1 MHQNQKLVQER
12 ILRALHERITPAV
25 YSAKTPVSLRAWM
38 APDEPVPVA
47 EAMQQEYLPFELG
60 QPWGRA
66 WSTWWFEVTGE
77 VPAEWA
83 GRTVELLIDPG
94 FIGDWPGNQAECLV
108 HTMDGVPIKGIH
120 PRNTYVR
127 LHDEAAGGEPVRFLM
142 EAAGNPDILV
152 NEFVPTPY
160 GDKATAPAEPI
171 YRFRQAEL
179 AVFEPEVWAL
189 RFDVEVLYQLLMEL
203 PETEPRRHEVLRAI
217 ERALDVLAMDDIV
230 GTASAARAELAEVLS
245 RPAVP
250 SAHTLSGVGHAHID
264 SAWLWPIRETK
275 RKTARTFSNVL
286 RLAEQ
291 YPDFR
296 FACSQAQQYVWVKE
310 NYPTVFAGI
319 KQAIADG
326 TWYPVG
332 SMWIEPDGNLPGGE
346 AMIRQLTHGM
356 RFFQEELG
364 VETHGVWLP
373 DSFGYT
379 ASFPQIAKLAGLDW
393 FLTQKLSWNQTNTF
407 PHHTFF
413 WEGIDGSRI
422 FTHFPPID
430 TYNSTLEAEETHHA
444 VRQFREKGRAT
455 MSLAPFGYGDG
466 GGGPTRDMM
475 ERQRRTADLEGSPKV
490 VVEHPDE
497 FFRKAEAEYPDAPVW
512 VGELYLELHRGTF
525 TSHAREKRGN
535 RQAEHRL
542 REAELWWTI
551 AAVRTGAEYPYAA
564 LDRLWK
570 QTLLQQF
577 HDILPGSSIT
587 WVHRENEED
596 YARSLAELEA
606 LVADAIAR
614 VTAQAVADGEGDG
627 SGAFAVNSTGHAR
640 TALVEAPDGSALALV
655 AVPGS
660 GIAPLVAVE
669 PASPVV
675 TTRAD
680 GGTVLDNGLLRVT
693 LDARGLITSIVDR
706 RSADRELVPAGRVA
720 NLLQLHEDIPTA
732 WDAWDVD
739 AHYRASRTDLV
750 DAASVELVEDSP
762 LRATVEVVRQF
773 GRSRVVQRVS
783 LHADDA
789 RIHATAD
796 LDWLEDEKLLKVT
809 FPLSIHAQHHSAEIQ
824 FGHVRRPTHTNTS
837 WDEARFEVMAH
848 RFVHVEEP
856 GYGVALTNAGS
867 YGHDITRTVGATGE
881 VETELRISL
890 VRAARSPDPV
900 QDIGHHRFEYALVPG
915 VGIEGAVDAGL
926 EQNLPVRVVHAG
938 DASAAPLGT
947 ASPAEVDAAP
957 ASADAVPSSLP
968 TGAGLV
974 SVHGGTVRIEALK
987 LADDGSG
994 DVIVRLYESTGAR
1007 VATRLG
1013 AHLDAD
1019 RFTEVDVLE
1028 RPLGEGFPRSLA
1040 FEPEADGRGVRLV
1053 LRAFQV
1059 ITVRIHRA

>member
-1 MHQNQKLVQER
+1 
-12 ILRALHERITPAV
+12 
-25 YSAKTPVSLRAWM
+25 
-38 APDEPVPVA
+38 
-47 EAMQQEYLPFELG
+47 
-60 QPWGRA
+60 
-66 WSTWWFEVTGE
+66 
-77 VPAEWA
+77 
-83 GRTVELLIDPG
+83 
-94 FIGDWPGNQAECLV
+94 
-108 HTMDGVPIKGIH
+108 
-120 PRNTYVR
+120 
-127 LHDEAAGGEPVRFLM
+127 
-142 EAAGNPDILV
+142 
-152 NEFVPTPY
+152 
-160 GDKATAPAEPI
+160 
-171 YRFRQAEL
+171 
-179 AVFEPEVWAL
+179 
-189 RFDVEVLYQLLMEL
+189 
-203 PETEPRRHEVLRAI
+203 
-217 ERALDVLAMDDIV
+217 
-230 GTASAARAELAEVLS
+230 
-245 RPAVP
+245 
-250 SAHTLSGVGHAHID
+250 
-264 SAWLWPIRETK
+264 
-275 RKTARTFSNVL
+275 
-286 RLAEQ
+286 
-291 YPDFR
+291 
-296 FACSQAQQYVWVKE
+296 
-310 NYPTVFAGI
+310 
-319 KQAIADG
+319 
-326 TWYPVG
+326 
-332 SMWIEPDGNLPGGE
+332 
-346 AMIRQLTHGM
+346 
-356 RFFQEELG
+356 
-364 VETHGVWLP
+364 
-373 DSFGYT
+373 
-379 ASFPQIAKLAGLDW
+379 
-393 FLTQKLSWNQTNTF
+393 
-407 PHHTFF
+407 
-413 WEGIDGSRI
+413 
-422 FTHFPPID
+422 
-430 TYNSTLEAEETHHA
+430 
-444 VRQFREKGRAT
+444 
-455 MSLAPFGYGDG
+455 MSLAPCGYGDG

-490 VVEHPDE
+490 IVEHPDE
-497 FFRKAEAEYPDAPVW
+497 FCRKAEAEYPDAPVW

-525 TSHAREKRGN
+525 TSHAREKRGI

-551 AAVRTGAEYPYAA
+551 AAVRTGADYPYEA

-596 YARSLAELEA
+596 YARSLAELDA

-627 SGAFAVNSTGHAR
+627 SGAFAVNSPGHAR
-640 TALVEAPDGSALALV
+640 TALVEATDGSALALV

-669 PASPVV
+669 PVAPVV

-693 LDARGLITSIVDR
+693 LDARGLITSIVDLR
-706 RSADRELVPAGRVA
+706 HADRELVPAGRAA

-750 DAASVELVEDSP
+750 EAASVELVEDSA

-809 FPLSIHAQHHSAEIQ
+809 FPLTIHAQHHSAEIQ

-867 YGHDITRTVGATGE
+867 YGHDITRSVGVTGE

-926 EQNLPVRVVHAG
+926 EQNLPVRVVRPG
-938 DASAAPLGT
+938 DATEVAPAAVG
-947 ASPAEVDAAP
+947 SAP
-957 ASADAVPSSLP
+957 ASDAVVPSSLP
-968 TGAGLV
+968 TAAGLV

-994 DVIVRLYESTGAR
+994 DVIVRLDESTGAR
-1007 VATRLG
+1007 AATRLE
-1013 AHLDAD
+1013 AHLAAD

-1028 RPLGEGFPRSLA
+1028 RPLGAGFPRSIA
-1040 FEPEADGRGVRLV
+1040 FEPEADGPACGSCCGRSR
-1053 LRAFQV
+1053 
-1059 ITVRIHRA
+1059 

>member
-1 MHQNQKLVQER
+1 
-12 ILRALHERITPAV
+12 
-25 YSAKTPVSLRAWM
+25 
-38 APDEPVPVA
+38 
-47 EAMQQEYLPFELG
+47 
-60 QPWGRA
+60 
-66 WSTWWFEVTGE
+66 
-77 VPAEWA
+77 
-83 GRTVELLIDPG
+83 
-94 FIGDWPGNQAECLV
+94 
-108 HTMDGVPIKGIH
+108 
-120 PRNTYVR
+120 
-127 LHDEAAGGEPVRFLM
+127 
-142 EAAGNPDILV
+142 
-152 NEFVPTPY
+152 
-160 GDKATAPAEPI
+160 
-171 YRFRQAEL
+171 
-179 AVFEPEVWAL
+179 
-189 RFDVEVLYQLLMEL
+189 MEL

-230 GTASAARAELAEVLS
+230 GTAAAARAELADVLS

-490 VVEHPDE
+490 IVEHPDE

-551 AAVRTGAEYPYAA
+551 AAVRTGADYPYAA

-596 YARSLAELEA
+596 YARSLAELDA
-606 LVADAIAR
+606 LVTDAIAR

-669 PASPVV
+669 PAAPVV

-680 GGTVLDNGLLRVT
+680 GATVLDNGLLRVT
-693 LDARGLITSIVDR
+693 LDARGLITSIVDLR
-706 RSADRELVPAGRVA
+706 HADRELVPAGRAA

-750 DAASVELVEDSP
+750 EAASVELVEDSP
-762 LRATVEVVRQF
+762 LRATVEVVRGF

-796 LDWLEDEKLLKVT
+796 LDWREDEKLLKVT
-809 FPLSIHAQHHSAEIQ
+809 FPLSVHAQHHSAEIQ

-867 YGHDITRTVGATGE
+867 YGHDITRSVGATGE
-881 VETELRISL
+881 VETEVRISL

-926 EQNLPVRVVHAG
+926 EQNLPVRVVRPG
-938 DASAAPLGT
+938 E
-947 ASPAEVDAAP
+947 ASPAVAAAPVAPAAAVESAP
-957 ASADAVPSSLP
+957 ASDAAVPSSLP
-968 TGAGLV
+968 SASGLV

-1007 VATRLG
+1007 AATRLE

-1028 RPLGEGFPRSLA
+1028 RSLGEGFPRSIA

>member
-1 MHQNQKLVQER
+1 M
-12 ILRALHERITPAV
+12 
-25 YSAKTPVSLRAWM
+25 
-38 APDEPVPVA
+38 
-47 EAMQQEYLPFELG
+47 
-60 QPWGRA
+60 
-66 WSTWWFEVTGE
+66 
-77 VPAEWA
+77 
-83 GRTVELLIDPG
+83 
-94 FIGDWPGNQAECLV
+94 
-108 HTMDGVPIKGIH
+108 
-120 PRNTYVR
+120 
-127 LHDEAAGGEPVRFLM
+127 
-142 EAAGNPDILV
+142 
-152 NEFVPTPY
+152 
-160 GDKATAPAEPI
+160 
-171 YRFRQAEL
+171 
-179 AVFEPEVWAL
+179 
-189 RFDVEVLYQLLMEL
+189 
-203 PETEPRRHEVLRAI
+203 
-217 ERALDVLAMDDIV
+217 
-230 GTASAARAELAEVLS
+230 
-245 RPAVP
+245 
-250 SAHTLSGVGHAHID
+250 
-264 SAWLWPIRETK
+264 
-275 RKTARTFSNVL
+275 
-286 RLAEQ
+286 
-291 YPDFR
+291 
-296 FACSQAQQYVWVKE
+296 
-310 NYPTVFAGI
+310 
-319 KQAIADG
+319 
-326 TWYPVG
+326 
-332 SMWIEPDGNLPGGE
+332 EPDP
-346 AMIRQLTHGM
+346 
-356 RFFQEELG
+356 
-364 VETHGVWLP
+364 
-373 DSFGYT
+373 
-379 ASFPQIAKLAGLDW
+379 
-393 FLTQKLSWNQTNTF
+393 NTF

-551 AAVRTGAEYPYAA
+551 AAVRTGADYPYEA

-570 QTLLQQF
+570 QTLLLQF

-596 YARSLAELEA
+596 YARSLAELDA

-614 VTAQAVADGEGDG
+614 VTAQAVTDGEGDG

-640 TALVEAPDGSALALV
+640 TALVEAADGSALALV

-669 PASPVV
+669 PVAPVV

-693 LDARGLITSIVDR
+693 LDARGLITSIADLR
-706 RSADRELVPAGRVA
+706 HADRELVPAGRAA

-750 DAASVELVEDSP
+750 EAASVELVEDSA
-762 LRATVEVVRQF
+762 LRATVEIVRQF

-809 FPLSIHAQHHSAEIQ
+809 FPLTIHAQHHSAEIQ

-867 YGHDITRTVGATGE
+867 YGHDITRSVGVTGE

-915 VGIEGAVDAGL
+915 VGIEGAVDAWL
-926 EQNLPVRVVHAG
+926 EQNLPVRVVRPG
-938 DASAAPLGT
+938 DATEVAPAAVG
-947 ASPAEVDAAP
+947 SAP
-957 ASADAVPSSLP
+957 ASDAVVPSSLP
-968 TGAGLV
+968 TAAGLV

-1007 VATRLG
+1007 AATRLE
-1013 AHLDAD
+1013 AHLAAD

-1028 RPLGEGFPRSLA
+1028 RPLGAGFPRSIA

-1059 ITVRIHRA
+1059 ITVRIHRT

>member
-1 MHQNQKLVQER
+1 M
-12 ILRALHERITPAV
+12 
-25 YSAKTPVSLRAWM
+25 
-38 APDEPVPVA
+38 
-47 EAMQQEYLPFELG
+47 
-60 QPWGRA
+60 
-66 WSTWWFEVTGE
+66 
-77 VPAEWA
+77 
-83 GRTVELLIDPG
+83 
-94 FIGDWPGNQAECLV
+94 
-108 HTMDGVPIKGIH
+108 
-120 PRNTYVR
+120 
-127 LHDEAAGGEPVRFLM
+127 
-142 EAAGNPDILV
+142 
-152 NEFVPTPY
+152 
-160 GDKATAPAEPI
+160 
-171 YRFRQAEL
+171 
-179 AVFEPEVWAL
+179 
-189 RFDVEVLYQLLMEL
+189 
-203 PETEPRRHEVLRAI
+203 
-217 ERALDVLAMDDIV
+217 
-230 GTASAARAELAEVLS
+230 LS

-310 NYPTVFAGI
+310 NYPTVFEGI

-551 AAVRTGAEYPYAA
+551 AAVRTGADYPYEA

-596 YARSLAELEA
+596 YARSLAELDA

-614 VTAQAVADGEGDG
+614 VTAQAVTDGEGDG

-640 TALVEAPDGSALALV
+640 TALVEAADGSALALV

-669 PASPVV
+669 PVAPVV

-693 LDARGLITSIVDR
+693 LDARGLITSIADLR
-706 RSADRELVPAGRVA
+706 HADRELVPAGRAA

-750 DAASVELVEDSP
+750 EAASVELVEDSA
-762 LRATVEVVRQF
+762 LRATVEIVRQF

-809 FPLSIHAQHHSAEIQ
+809 FPLTIHAQHHSAEIQ

-867 YGHDITRTVGATGE
+867 YGHDITRSVGVTGE

-926 EQNLPVRVVHAG
+926 EQNLPVRVVRPG
-938 DASAAPLGT
+938 DATEVAPAAVG
-947 ASPAEVDAAP
+947 SAP
-957 ASADAVPSSLP
+957 ASDAVVPSSLP
-968 TGAGLV
+968 TAAGLI

-994 DVIVRLYESTGAR
+994 DVIVRLYESRGAR
-1007 VATRLG
+1007 AATRLE
-1013 AHLDAD
+1013 AHLAAD

-1028 RPLGEGFPRSLA
+1028 RPLGAGFPRSIA
-1040 FEPEADGRGVRLV
+1040 FAPEADGRGVRLV